1 MRMFRTAA
9 RGILLLLFIA
19 VATIGASSA
28 RAGKGGVPALIFP
41 VVGQV
46 SYTDDF
52 GDPRPGGRHE
62 GIDLMAPKRATAVAV
77 EPGTVKFWTTSPNA
91 GCMLYLEGD
100 SGTTYIYIH
109 LNNDVTLVNDNRGKC
124 VAGTAYAEGLTSG
137 DHVEAGQPV
146 GLVGD
151 SGDAN
156 GIASHLHF
164 EVHPKGGAA
173 VDPFPFLK
181 QAKRLLVAAP
191 PEGASFTLKLQGTV
205 AATAEGELD
214 VNVQTLQSWPSHQK
228 VTKLGKLLS
237 LEVPID
243 AEVLPVTLDA
253 ALPGQKVSVWTLP
266 APPTLEALI
275 GAPGALSASKI
286 LLR

>member
-1 MRMFRTAA
+1 MPHRTTA
-9 RGILLLLFIA
+9 RGVLLLLLIA
-19 VATIGASSA
+19 AAATGAVSA
-28 RAGKGGVPALIFP
+28 RAAKGGVPPLIFP

-52 GDPRPGGRHE
+52 GDPRPGGRHQ
-62 GIDLMAPKRATAVAV
+62 GNDLMAPKRAIAVAV
-77 EPGTVKFWTTSPNA
+77 EPGTVKFWMTSPAA

-100 SGTTYIYIH
+100 SGTEYLYIH
-109 LNNDVTLVNDNRGKC
+109 LNNDVTLANDNRGKC
-124 VAGTAYAEGLTSG
+124 VAGTAFADGLKSG
-137 DHVEAGQPV
+137 DHVDAGQPV
-146 GLVGD
+146 GYVGD

-173 VDPFPFLK
+173 VSPFPFLK
-181 QAKRLLVAAP
+181 KAKRLLVAAP
-191 PEGASFTLKLQGTV
+191 PAGASFTLKLQGTV
-205 AATAEGELD
+205 EATAEGELD
-214 VNVQTLQSWPSHQK
+214 MTVQTLQSWPMHQK
-228 VTKLGKLLS
+228 VTKLGKTIS
-237 LEVPID
+237 LEVPFD
-243 AEVLPVTLDA
+243 ADVQPVTLDA
-253 ALPGQKVSVWTLP
+253 ALPGQNVSVWTLP

>member
-1 MRMFRTAA
+1 MRTFRTAA
-9 RGILLLLFIA
+9 RGILLLLLTA
-19 VATIGASSA
+19 AATIGASSA
-28 RAGKGGVPALIFP
+28 HAGKGGVPPLIFP

-52 GDPRPGGRHE
+52 GDPRPGGRHQ
-62 GIDLMAPKRATAVAV
+62 GNDLMAPKRATAVAA
-77 EPGTVKFWTTSPNA
+77 ESGTVKFWTTSANA

-100 SGTTYIYIH
+100 SGTTYLYIH
-109 LNNDVTLVNDNRGKC
+109 LNNDVTLANDNRGKC
-124 VAGTAYAEGLTSG
+124 VAGTAFAPGLTSG
-137 DHVEAGQPV
+137 EHVEAGQPV

-151 SGDAN
+151 SGDAD

-181 QAKRLLVAAP
+181 KAKRLLIAAP

-214 VNVQTLQSWPSHQK
+214 VNVQTLQSWPSHEK
-228 VTKLGKLLS
+228 VTRLGKTIS
-237 LEVPID
+237 LEVPLD
-243 AEVLPVTLDA
+243 ADVQPVTLDA

>member
-1 MRMFRTAA
+1 LLIAA
-9 RGILLLLFIA
+9 AATGA
-19 VATIGASSA
+19 VSA
-28 RAGKGGVPALIFP
+28 RAAKGGVPPLIFP

-52 GDPRPGGRHE
+52 GDPRPGGRHQ
-62 GIDLMAPKRATAVAV
+62 GNDLMAPKRAIAVAV
-77 EPGTVKFWTTSPNA
+77 EPGTVKFWTTSPAA

-100 SGTTYIYIH
+100 SGTEYLYIH
-109 LNNDVTLVNDNRGKC
+109 LNNDVTLANDNRGKC
-124 VAGTAYAEGLTSG
+124 VAGTAFADGLVSG
-137 DHVEAGQPV
+137 DHVDAGQPV
-146 GLVGD
+146 GYVGD

-173 VDPFPFLK
+173 VSPFPFLK
-181 QAKRLLVAAP
+181 KAKRLLVAAP
-191 PEGASFTLKLQGTV
+191 PAGASFTLKLQGTV

-214 VNVQTLQSWPSHQK
+214 MTVQTLQSWPMHQK
-228 VTKLGKLLS
+228 VTKLAKTIS
-237 LEVPID
+237 LEVPFD
-243 AEVLPVTLDA
+243 ADVQPVTLDA
-253 ALPGQKVSVWTLP
+253 ALPGQNVSVWTLP

>member
-1 MRMFRTAA
+1 MPHRTTA
-9 RGILLLLFIA
+9 RGVLLLLLIA
-19 VATIGASSA
+19 AATTGAATA
-28 RAGKGGVPALIFP
+28 RAGKGGVPPLIFP

-52 GDPRPGGRHE
+52 GDPRPGGRHQ
-62 GIDLMAPKRATAVAV
+62 GNDLMAPKRATAVAV

-109 LNNDVTLVNDNRGKC
+109 LNNDVTLANDNRGKC
-124 VAGTAYAEGLTSG
+124 VAGTAYADGLKSG
-137 DHVEAGQPV
+137 DYVEAGQPV
-146 GLVGD
+146 GFVSD

-164 EVHPKGGAA
+164 EVHPKGGAG

-181 QAKRLLVAAP
+181 KAKRLLVAAP
-191 PEGASFTLKLQGTV
+191 PAGASFTLKLQGTV

-214 VNVQTLQSWPSHQK
+214 VNVQTLQSWPTHQK
-228 VTKLGKLLS
+228 VTKLGKTIS

-243 AEVLPVTLDA
+243 ADVQPVTLDA
-253 ALPGQKVSVWTLP
+253 ALPGQNVSVWTLP
-266 APPTLEALI
+266 ASPTLEALI

>member
-1 MRMFRTAA
+1 MPHRTTA
-9 RGILLLLFIA
+9 RGILLLLIIA
-19 VATIGASSA
+19 AATVGGASSA
-28 RAGKGGVPALIFP
+28 RAGKSGVPPLIFP

-52 GDPRPGGRHE
+52 GDLRPGGRHQ
-62 GIDLMAPKRATAVAV
+62 GNDLMAPKRATAVAV
-77 EPGTVKFWTTSPNA
+77 EPGTVKFWTTSANA

-100 SGTTYIYIH
+100 SGTTYLYIH
-109 LNNDVTLVNDNRGKC
+109 LNNDVTLANDNRGKC
-124 VAGTAYAEGLTSG
+124 VAGTAFAGGLVSG
-137 DHVEAGQPV
+137 GHVEAGQPI

-164 EVHPKGGAA
+164 EVHPNGGAA

-181 QAKRLLVAAP
+181 KAKRLLVAAP

-214 VNVQTLQSWPSHQK
+214 VNVQTLQSWPSHEK
-228 VTKLGKLLS
+228 VTKLGKMIS
-237 LEVPID
+237 LEVPLEAD
-243 AEVLPVTLDA
+243 VQPVTLDA

-266 APPTLEALI
+266 ASPTLEALI

-286 LLR
+286 RLR